1 MGTILK
7 NELDGLRRKLLSVG
21 ALVEQNVDRAI
32 VAIERKDENLARLI
46 IDGDSEIDSKEVE
59 VEEDCLKVLALHQ
72 PVATDLRIV
81 IATLKI
87 NNDLERVGDLATN
100 IAHRAIYLAQKNP
113 VPIPFEYERMA
124 GNVRK
129 MLKESLD
136 AFVTLDLP
144 LARQVCELDEE
155 VDQANREMYNQV
167 YYGIKS
173 NPELVEQ
180 LVHYLSV
187 SRNLERIGDYATN
200 IAEDV
205 IYMIEGKIVRHGSRE
220 GLF

>member
-1 MGTILK
+1 MGAILK
-7 NELDGLRRKLLSVG
+7 SELDALRRKLLSVG

-32 VAIERKDENLARLI
+32 VAIARRDETLAKLI
-46 IDGDSEIDSKEVE
+46 IDGDNEIDSKEVE

-113 VPIPFEYERMA
+113 VPIPFDYEKMA
-124 GNVRK
+124 SLVRR

-136 AFVTLDLP
+136 SFVTLDVAM
-144 LARQVCELDEE
+144 ARQVCELDDA
-155 VDQANREMYNQV
+155 VDSTNREMYNKV

-173 NPELVEQ
+173 NPEMVEQ

-205 IYMIEGKIVRHGSRE
+205 IYMIDGRIVRHASRE